1 MTGVTAEVEFDPFSL
16 ECLEDP
22 YPTYRAL
29 LEDAPVYHSARR
41 GFWALSR
48 FADVQN
54 AARDWETFSNRGGVD
69 LSGSVS
75 LVGDGGFLGMDP
87 PRHDELRR
95 IVRDRFTPKS
105 ILGLEGALR
114 DHVGGIAARIVERGR
129 ADLASELAR
138 PLPLRTICA
147 LLGFPAEDDD
157 QLGRWFDAMVR
168 RVPGTSEIPAEAR
181 SAAEAMRAYLDEA
194 AEHRSRAFGDDVF
207 SALVAAERSGGL
219 TREERTG
226 ICVLLFLAGIST
238 AAGLV
243 STSLYLLSMHRSQR
257 AGLVAHPAKIPGAV
271 EELTRYVS
279 PVQALARTTTR
290 AVELHGSS
298 IPEGGRVLLVYGAAN
313 RDPRRFPNPDDLELE
328 REHSR
333 HLGFGEGIHFC
344 LGAPLARLQ
353 MRVVLETLLPSI
365 PDFEL
370 AGPVRWMTTP
380 GDRGL
385 DSLPV
390 EL

>member
-1 MTGVTAEVEFDPFSL
+1 M
-16 ECLEDP
+16 
-22 YPTYRAL
+22 YRN
-29 LEDAPVYHSARR
+29 ARR

-48 FADVQN
+48 FADVQS

-95 IVRDRFTPKS
+95 IVRDRFTPKA
-105 ILGLEGALR
+105 ILGLDGALR
-114 DHVGGIAARIVERGR
+114 EHVGAVTARLVERGR
-129 ADLASELAR
+129 GDLAGELAR

-147 LLGFPAEDDD
+147 LLGFPAEDDAR
-157 QLGRWFDAMVR
+157 LGQWFDAMVR
-168 RVPGTSEIPAEAR
+168 RVPGTAEIPGEAR
-181 SAAEAMRAYLDEA
+181 SAAEAMRGYLDEA
-194 AEHRSRAFGDDVF
+194 ADLRARALGDDVF
-207 SALVAAERSGGL
+207 SALVAAEHHGEL

-238 AAGLV
+238 AAGLI
-243 STSLYLLSMHRSQR
+243 STSLYLLSVHPAQR
-257 AGLVAHPAKIPGAV
+257 AGLVRHPARIPGAV

-290 AVELHGSS
+290 PVELHGSS
-298 IPEGGRVLLVYGAAN
+298 IPEGERVLLVYGAAN
-313 RDPRRFPNPDDLELE
+313 RDPRRFPNPDDLDLE
-328 REHSR
+328 RERSR

-353 MRVVLETLLPSI
+353 LRVVLETLLPSI

-370 AGPVRWMTTP
+370 AGPVKWMTTP

-390 EL
+390 EF